1 MVKEAGKTTFTFF
14 YILVY
19 GPVNVVV
26 EQEVVALEAVPT
38 ASTHVTQ
45 SQMMVWKTENGKV
58 YNWLNIDVQR
68 SYNEAPMIN
77 QSKEKVVS
85 SLTFYFCTF
94 FRIKELHLT

>member
-1 MVKEAGKTTFTFF
+1 M
-14 YILVY
+14 
-19 GPVNVVV
+19 NVVV

-38 ASTHVTQ
+38 VSTHVTQ

-68 SYNEAPMIN
+68 SYNQAPMIN

-85 SLTFYFCTF
+85 SLTFCFCMYF
-94 FRIKELHLT
+94 L